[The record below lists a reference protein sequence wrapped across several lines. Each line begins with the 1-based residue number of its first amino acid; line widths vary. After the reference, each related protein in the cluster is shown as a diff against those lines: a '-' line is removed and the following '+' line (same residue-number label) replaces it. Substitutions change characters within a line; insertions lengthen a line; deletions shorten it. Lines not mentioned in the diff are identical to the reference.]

1 MLTRSHAA
9 RKERRRRK
17 SEMKRMLAARMAARQ
32 EAERQHLD
40 AWFREFDK
48 NDDRRLDKKELAA
61 LLMTLQPEAPPSDET
76 LDRLMREAKLE
87 DDQHE
92 PVHREQLARVVLKNL
107 SYVKEA
113 QFIDTLFD
121 RFDEDKSGSLDR
133 DELKGLMHSIALG
146 DVKVFPPGD
155 PAYAQA
161 ACIAYKFKCLE
172 DLMAKGVIDEP
183 YFREKR
189 ARVVKRHTGLMSP
202 RLRERD
208 PEPHEVDF
216 VIEQVDTNN
225 DNRIN
230 KEECMAALGMWMQV
244 MKDDPDVAAGPSEKS
259 HACALM

>member
-1 MLTRSHAA
+1 M
-9 RKERRRRK
+9 
-17 SEMKRMLAARMAARQ
+17 
-32 EAERQHLD
+32 
-40 AWFREFDK
+40 
-48 NDDRRLDKKELAA
+48 
-61 LLMTLQPEAPPSDET
+61 
-76 LDRLMREAKLE
+76 
-87 DDQHE
+87 
-92 PVHREQLARVVLKNL
+92 HREQLARVVLKNL

>member
-1 MLTRSHAA
+1 M
-9 RKERRRRK
+9 
-17 SEMKRMLAARMAARQ
+17 
-32 EAERQHLD
+32 
-40 AWFREFDK
+40 
-48 NDDRRLDKKELAA
+48 
-61 LLMTLQPEAPPSDET
+61 LMTLQPEAPPSDET

>member
-32 EAERQHLD
+32 EAEREHLD

-189 ARVVKRHTGLMSP
+189 ARVAGQEKRAKFPTSKAPISVGFHSFWLIFGRAIISRNGLEAWMLLP
-202 RLRERD
+202 ERARA
-208 PEPHEVDF
+208 EHS
-216 VIEQVDTNN
+216 
-225 DNRIN
+225 R
-230 KEECMAALGMWMQV
+230 
-244 MKDDPDVAAGPSEKS
+244 
-259 HACALM
+259 